1 MGELVL
7 FDIIMLL
14 LMVYGS
20 KEALRMSIWDKCGW
34 DLLSGLMIWFSSS
47 FERFY
52 SILTSSLDNFF

>member
-1 MGELVL
+1 MGGLVL

-14 LMVYGS
+14 LMVSGS

-34 DLLSGLMIWFSSS
+34 DLLSGLMVWFSC

-52 SILTSSLDNFF
+52 SILTSSLDNFL